1 MCREFAYV
9 VGLYPCV
16 APPALLPGRWIA
28 QSEGHRNKQ
37 TEMERDYMNFLQN
50 RPRKLMATAALSV
63 PLLAAGS
70 TVMFSGVASAATVS
84 PAHGVSAKCGCKG
97 GTPTPSVSPTQ
108 PTTPPTHCGCTKPP
122 TTPPTT
128 PPPTVPTTAP
138 PTPSV
143 SASTAPPAPAASVT
157 PVAT

>member
-28 QSEGHRNKQ
+28 QGDRHRNKQ

-70 TVMFSGVASAATVS
+70 TVMFSGVASAAT
-84 PAHGVSAKCGCKG
+84 ATA
-97 GTPTPSVSPTQ
+97 TPSASATSCCPCH
-108 PTTPPTHCGCTKPP
+108 PCTPPT

-128 PPPTVPTTAP
+128 PPPTTPPPTT
-138 PTPSV
+138 
-143 SASTAPPAPAASVT
+143 
-157 PVAT
+157 

>member
-28 QSEGHRNKQ
+28 QGDRHRNKQ

-70 TVMFSGVASAATVS
+70 TVVFSTAASAAVTCNKPDHSCGNGQPTGQPTS
-84 PAHGVSAKCGCKG
+84 PA
-97 GTPTPSVSPTQ
+97 PT
-108 PTTPPTHCGCTKPP
+108 CTCMH
-122 TTPPTT
+122 TT
-128 PPPTVPTTAP
+128 PPP
-138 PTPSV
+138 
-143 SASTAPPAPAASVT
+143 
-157 PVAT
+157 

>member
-28 QSEGHRNKQ
+28 QGDRHRNKQ

-50 RPRKLMATAALSV
+50 SPRKLMATAALSV

-84 PAHGVSAKCGCKG
+84 PAHASGAVQVKCTC
-97 GTPTPSVSPTQ
+97 TSP
-108 PTTPPTHCGCTKPP
+108 PA
-122 TTPPTT
+122 TT
-128 PPPTVPTTAP
+128 PPPTT
-138 PTPSV
+138 
-143 SASTAPPAPAASVT
+143 
-157 PVAT
+157 